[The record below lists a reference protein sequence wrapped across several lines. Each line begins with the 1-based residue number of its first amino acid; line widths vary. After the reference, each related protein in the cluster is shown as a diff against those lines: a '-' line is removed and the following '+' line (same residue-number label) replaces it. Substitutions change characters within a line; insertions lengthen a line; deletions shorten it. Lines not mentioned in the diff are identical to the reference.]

1 VREPDVKPGD
11 YADLDEPEDDLDVI
25 IAPDKPATIEVE
37 IQRGPIPRTLRG
49 DAEKSVLP
57 KVDEVGD
64 RGPRRERGERP
75 DRGDRP
81 RGRGREGGDR
91 GRRDAG
97 PPRTGPAMKQL
108 YPPADME
115 VTPLPAGAAKPPPF
129 DSRRTPRGPMMRG
142 PGEPPPPKG
151 KVRQLYPPPAEPT
164 GVSEPSHGADE
175 PIGAIHEHLVGTSE
189 PNGTSI
195 FVSDAEELEDRRR
208 RARERAEERRRTE
221 ALEIVEPQ
229 PAAPL
234 PWDAPGDDDF

>member
-1 VREPDVKPGD
+1 
-11 YADLDEPEDDLDVI
+11 LI

-37 IQRGPIPRTLRG
+37 IQHGPIPRTHRVE
-49 DAEKSVLP
+49 AEKSELP
-57 KVDEVGD
+57 KVDEIGE
-64 RGPRRERGERP
+64 RGPRRERGDRPERGVRPERGDRP

-81 RGRGREGGDR
+81 RGRGRDGGDR

-115 VTPLPAGAAKPPPF
+115 ETPLPAGAAKPPPF

-164 GVSEPSHGADE
+164 VESVPPHADE
-175 PIGAIHEHLVGTSE
+175 PIGIGHEIHVGDPE

-195 FVSDAEELEDRRR
+195 FVSDAEELEERRR
-208 RARERAEERRRTE
+208 RARERAEERRRAE
-221 ALEIVEPQ
+221 ALEVVEPL
-229 PAAPL
+229 PAAPV